1 MRRTRFTY
9 SLVALFALGMLLVQV
24 PLQNAVNSRRPE
36 VFDPNRRDP
45 NGSLANIKGPT
56 PVLIA
61 ALGGFRTVAADLL
74 WLKVDQ
80 LWDGGA
86 WYLIPSVLESVV
98 QLDPHFLL
106 GWQVYGWHL
115 AYNLNAES
123 LLEVDR
129 RYWLDQGIQVLHRAV
144 ATNPDS
150 SEMTFELAWTYFD
163 RAHDMP
169 KAAEYVY
176 RASEM
181 PGAKPYMVRLRYR
194 AYEHL
199 MDFDKLWEA
208 LSWAEGKFKE
218 ERVHQ
223 KLVKRDISWWKSHW
237 NDPHEHRRQ
246 IVKEN
251 SARQQR
257 TLPFALFPDD
267 PFWNVCPLC
276 GMPTRKG
283 EPECSVCHQYKFAPE
298 KVKSKSGDAKA

>member
-106 GWQVYGWHL
+106 GWQVYGWRL

-123 LLEVDR
+123 VLEVDR
-129 RYWLDQGIQVLHRAV
+129 RYWLDQGIQVLQRAV
-144 ATNPDS
+144 AMNPESWD
-150 SEMTFELAWTYFD
+150 MTFELGWTYYD

-169 KAAEYVY
+169 KAAEYFY
-176 RASEM
+176 RASEL
-181 PGAKPYMVRLRYR
+181 PGSRSYAARMYYRPYEAML
-194 AYEHL
+194 
-199 MDFDKLWEA
+199 DFKKLWPAMEYA
-208 LSWAEGKFKE
+208 LSKHKDSAP
-218 ERVHQ
+218 HQ
-223 KLVKRDISWWKSHW
+223 LLVKGSIEWWKTHW
-237 NDPHEHRRQ
+237 NDPQEHRRQ

-257 TLPFALFPDD
+257 TLPFALFPND

-276 GMPTRKG
+276 GMPTKKG
-283 EPECSVCHQYKFAPE
+283 EPECSVCHSYKFAPE
-298 KVKSKSGDAKA
+298 KVKSGNAKA